1 MMEEVNEFD
10 FENRI
15 VSNEYDSNQDAEVEN
30 SLRPKTLDEYVGQ
43 KKAKENPNII

>member
-15 VSNEYDSNQDAEVEN
+15 VSNEYDAGQDAEVEN
-30 SLRPKTLDEYVGQ
+30 NLRPKTLSPIQQAMQARY
-43 KKAKENPNII
+43 